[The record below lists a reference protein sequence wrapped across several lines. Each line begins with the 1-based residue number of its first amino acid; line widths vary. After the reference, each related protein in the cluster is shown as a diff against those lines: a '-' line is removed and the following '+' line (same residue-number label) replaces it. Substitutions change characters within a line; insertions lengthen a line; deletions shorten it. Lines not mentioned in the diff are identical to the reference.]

1 MKRNNTIG
9 FIAAILLL
17 TVVLVSCGRKKKA
30 NKVKAETSQEKTTT
44 TVIPQGS
51 ENQAYEDSIKKVKNE
66 LKKLPQK

>member
-17 TVVLVSCGRKKKA
+17 SVVILSCGRGRKSA
-30 NKVKAETSQEKTTT
+30 KVKKEDGQEKTT

-51 ENQAYEDSIKKVKNE
+51 ENQAYEDSIKRVKNE
-66 LKKLPQK
+66 LKK